1 METTDLYQ
9 LQSEIEGLSIDNALL
24 RAENIRLRW
33 ENKPKI
39 EATAAG
45 VETTE
50 QEVARLRTTTQ
61 RLRDE
66 LLFVDLALT
75 RLKEDIKAVGL
86 DTESIRKVAAAIRG
100 QMVSRDDIIRM
111 AREAGDVETDSRGRE
126 TFSFDCYGL
135 ERFAALVTAA
145 EREACALVAETYE
158 PLCDTCPSGV
168 ANAIRARGEA

>member
-1 METTDLYQ
+1 VNESDFDFLKRQTDVETKIKGVALVETTDLCQ

-66 LLFVDLALT
+66 LLFVDLAFT

-100 QMVSRDDIIRM
+100 QMV
-111 AREAGDVETDSRGRE
+111 
-126 TFSFDCYGL
+126 
-135 ERFAALVTAA
+135 
-145 EREACALVAETYE
+145 
-158 PLCDTCPSGV
+158 
-168 ANAIRARGEA
+168 